1 MDIQSV
7 IDKTNERMNTRKF
20 VKLRK
25 HSSNIGS
32 ELIRAVFLLGFSFII
47 LYPIISM
54 ISKAFMQQ
62 GDIFDNTVIW
72 VPKHFTLDNLKMAA
86 KAMNYKTS
94 FFNSVFI
101 SALVTVLQT
110 SMCMMVGYGFA
121 RYDFP
126 LKNALFLL
134 VIVTFLIPPQILMI
148 PLFLTFRNFDFF
160 GILSLFKG
168 SGISLLNTD
177 WPYIMLAVT
186 CQGIRNG
193 LFVFMFRQCFRAMP
207 RETEE
212 AAYVDGAGS
221 FCTFIRIMVPNAV
234 TMIATVGLFSF
245 VWQWNDTFY
254 SGLFTNN
261 SNTLSSAYSNFTTT
275 LGLISVEAEGAL
287 QSLSFDLKNTMVVSL
302 LKNAA
307 VFLMM
312 MPLIIVYL
320 IAQRSFVESVERSG
334 LVG

>member
-1 MDIQSV
+1 MDIQNI
-7 IDKTNERMNTRKF
+7 IDKTNAKLSTRKW
-20 VKLRK
+20 VKLHK
-25 HSSNIGS
+25 HSSKFGS
-32 ELIRAVFLLGFSFII
+32 GLVRAVFLLGFSFII

-72 VPKHFTLDNLKMAA
+72 VPKHFTLDNLKMASA
-86 KAMNYKTS
+86 AMNYKTS
-94 FFNSVFI
+94 FFNTTFI
-101 SALVTVLQT
+101 SLLTTALQT
-110 SMCMMVGYGFA
+110 VMCMTVGYGFA
-121 RYDFP
+121 RYNFP
-126 LKNALFLL
+126 FKNLLFLL
-134 VIVTFLIPPQILMI
+134 VILTFLIPPQILMI
-148 PLFLTFRNFDFF
+148 PLFLTFRNFDLF
-160 GILSLFKG
+160 GLIPLIKG
-168 SGISLLNTD
+168 SAVSLLNTD
-177 WPYIMLAVT
+177 WPYILLSLS

-193 LFVFMFRQCFRAMP
+193 LFIFMFRQSFRAMP

-212 AAYVDGAGS
+212 AAYVDGANA
-221 FCTFIRIMVPNAV
+221 FCTYIRIMVPNAV
-234 TMIATVGLFSF
+234 TMIATVALFGF

-254 SGLFTNN
+254 SGLFSNN
-261 SNTLSSAYSNFTTT
+261 NNMLSSAYSNFTTT
-275 LGLISVEAEGAL
+275 LGLISVETES
-287 QSLSFDLKNTMVVSL
+287 SLSSMAFDLSNTMIVSL